1 MFLRLVK
8 LFSLHVCLWHARP
21 SPSWLCVGRWVGGS
35 LCLVF
40 AIYVSV
46 CAWID
51 HSWHTKLWLCVCCI
65 YPGSKC
71 MCVQTPRVCFS
82 VSSLD
87 VCSTSVHVCEWVRCA
102 QSNYVIRA
110 EPSGHLCGRALQLAK
125 DSLLD
130 FVSLLLCV
138 CVYNWTPYG
147 WELPFPCIS
156 LCIALMQ
163 HLLQLE
169 ETQCDWRKLYI
180 KVVFI
185 QINTF
190 M

>member
-1 MFLRLVK
+1 
-8 LFSLHVCLWHARP
+8 
-21 SPSWLCVGRWVGGS
+21 
-35 LCLVF
+35 
-40 AIYVSV
+40 
-46 CAWID
+46 
-51 HSWHTKLWLCVCCI
+51 
-65 YPGSKC
+65 

-82 VSSLD
+82 VCSLD
-87 VCSTSVHVCEWVRCA
+87 VCSTSVHVCEWERCA

-130 FVSLLLCV
+130 FVSLLFCVCV

-169 ETQCDWRKLYI
+169 ETCDWRKLYI

-185 QINTF
+185 QIKQCETLRSEHGNPCLIVHNDRPLNQL
-190 M
+190 MVPLIHLYSLNW